1 METASHAKVYNEQM
15 RANPH
20 LVSVRWMVQ
29 RGGQGWAGWAGGG
42 TGGEE
47 LEGRHGPGCGRP
59 PTSVVSDSEVGI
71 GAQRTLK
78 GDTATVADF
87 ISVQGPDD
95 LN

>member
-1 METASHAKVYNEQM
+1 MWKVYNEQM
-15 RANPH
+15 CANPH
-20 LVSVRWMVQ
+20 LVSVRWMAQ
-29 RGGQGWAGWAGGG
+29 RGGQGRAGWAGGG
-42 TGGEE
+42 ARGEE
-47 LEGRHGPGCGRP
+47 LGGRHGPGCRSP

-87 ISVQGPDD
+87 ISVQGPDN